1 MISDRALLAANL
13 GPAFFL
19 TGLIWTIQIV
29 HYPLFDRVGPA
40 TFPAYESAHT
50 ARITPLVGPLMLFE
64 LVAAIALVFA
74 RPPAIPAWTTRTA
87 LALVALIW
95 ASTFLLQVPRH
106 AQLAAGFDAAAHAAL
121 LASNWIRTAAWSAR
135 SALLLWLSFR
145 S

>member
-1 MISDRALLAANL
+1 MTFDRALLAANL
-13 GPAFFL
+13 APALFL

-29 HYPLFDRVGPA
+29 HYPLFDRVGPT

-74 RPPAIPAWTTRTA
+74 RPSAIPAWTAWTA
-87 LALVALIW
+87 LALVVLIW

-106 AQLAAGFDAAAHAAL
+106 AQLAAGFDPAAHAAL